1 MLFPPGLYPPYLMG
15 STVVILVLGL
25 VPPTLLG
32 DAMAGL
38 AAGDCGTIF
47 LAVDGAIVRA
57 V

>member
-1 MLFPPGLYPPYLMG
+1 MG

-25 VPPTLLG
+25 VPPTALG

-47 LAVDGAIVRA
+47 LAVDGAIVRG